1 MKYLLILLTSFT
13 VVNHLLAAQN
23 EDRQQKITADWNI
36 VGQKG
41 SLGEN
46 ARYNACVRGYNLRYP
61 MLQQNGL
68 YVRGP
73 IDQDKI
79 DTIKQYYPKNYLKA
93 PDASWSTK
101 WRVSNSMED
110 AALFGYIYA
119 GCSNQRGDH
128 RVGPYFGWLKE
139 KDAPSVYG
147 MISNGE
153 YGWNHDAGCWPQ
165 ATQGPWPVCSDR
177 FGTPV

>member
-68 YVRGP
+68 Y
-73 IDQDKI
+73 
-79 DTIKQYYPKNYLKA
+79 